1 LTIRLFDLAK
11 ELGVDARALLQR
23 FHTND
28 LFIASAATVLTGEQ
42 VTMARD
48 WFPASAPDPFEVAL
62 SRAVRA
68 ARPAQS
74 RQSIPRARRWY
85 RGEIAPMTRLMLDRK
100 VLPRRDD
107 RDNGLPPR
115 TGEVEYAATL
125 ATEWMADF
133 WFTPKEVEAWMN
145 SNPHIQPG
153 VAADLQRN
161 GLSPKDAARRVWY
174 GQFQQDRPT
183 LAERVGRGDITAKE
197 AVEELGKVQGR
208 LAS

>member
-11 ELGVDARALLQR
+11 ELGVDARTLLQR

-74 RQSIPRARRWY
+74 RQSIPRARRWH
-85 RGEIAPMTRLMLDRK
+85 RGEIAPLTRLMLDRK

-125 ATEWMADF
+125 AREWADF
-133 WFTPKEVEAWMN
+133 LFVPKEVEAWLI
-145 SNPHIQPG
+145 SHPHIQPRI
-153 VAADLQRN
+153 AADLQRN
-161 GLSPKDAARRVWY
+161 GLSPKAAAHRVWY
-174 GQFQQDRPT
+174 GKFQDDRPT
-183 LAERVGRGDITAKE
+183 LADLVGRGDITAKE
-197 AVEELGKVQGR
+197 AVEELGKAQGR